1 MRKQND
7 SQRNLHGYL
16 QEKLESPKSCSGYN
30 LESALSFTDIKTVD
44 SCSSPSYEDDS
55 RTTLTTE
62 ESNADTSTSTDDVEM
77 IDKFTDSVSLVP
89 LFASS

>member
-1 MRKQND
+1 M
-7 SQRNLHGYL
+7 